1 MTEATKVAIFF
12 VIILPASVWL
22 VMICRTLLAFMLRA
36 WVARSRAPEP
46 SPCPSCGRRGPTVGD
61 GVKPIG
67 GQPRITFQVLCES
80 CEMSGPSAFSRAYAV
95 RQWNLLVRI

>member
-12 VIILPASVWL
+12 AIILPASVWL

-46 SPCPSCGRRGPTVGD
+46 SPCPNCGRRGATVLDGD
-61 GVKPIG
+61 VEP
-67 GQPRITFQVLCES
+67 TFQVLCES